1 MKRIIAAQILGLIA
15 LSVGINTDSESANKI
30 DDIRVPINKV
40 STDHGGNL
48 VSA

>member
-1 MKRIIAAQILGLIA
+1 MKRIIAAKILGLISLA
-15 LSVGINTDSESANKI
+15 VGINTDSESANTV